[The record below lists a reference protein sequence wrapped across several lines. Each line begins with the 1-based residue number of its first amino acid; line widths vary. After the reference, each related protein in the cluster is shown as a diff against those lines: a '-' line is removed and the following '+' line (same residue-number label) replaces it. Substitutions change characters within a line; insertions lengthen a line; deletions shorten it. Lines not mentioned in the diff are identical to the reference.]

1 MHEEP
6 NAGTTVTA
14 GKIAAQVFSE
24 LDTHATLMGLGGRLL
39 AGPGSEG
46 ALSAEPNTLSK
57 MVRGRVS
64 EQDCY

>member
-1 MHEEP
+1 
-6 NAGTTVTA
+6 
-14 GKIAAQVFSE
+14 VFSE

-39 AGPGSEG
+39 AGPESEG